1 MIYSG
6 STTAKTGQII
16 PLYKSGRPAH
26 SKYNPAADMVPVEDN
41 FTGCLIVFGIGA
53 AFHIKNL
60 LQNNNLYKISCA
72 EADKESL
79 DFCRKLS
86 SVKEIEKDERIALC
100 SFENFAQC
108 LKENYLPSFH
118 KKLKTVFLRSWYNE
132 IPDADNVANE
142 ILSNALE
149 SISADISVQVHF
161 GKHWHANILSNLKF
175 ISDNRFLNNDI
186 SVPEGKTKAAVIA
199 AGPTLDNSIGKL
211 KEQRESVFIIS
222 TDTAY
227 GTLLP
232 YNIIP
237 DAVISVDAQ
246 QVSSEHFLG
255 TEKSDTVFIFD
266 ISSNPETVQMVF
278 NKGSRLF
285 FIRSHHPLSALIKE
299 EINIPF
305 VESGAGTVTIA
316 AADFARQLGF
326 TQIEF
331 FGADFAYSDG
341 KPYCRGTYLE
351 KKFSSISKRTVP
363 SENLYTALM
372 FRTEL
377 KKISAGI
384 LGKAG
389 KSPVT
394 SKVLA
399 AYGKSL
405 ISWAENNSF
414 VQDGNV
420 FTCKNAYTKVKVNPE
435 CFDFKSFINNY
446 TDKVKALSDKIDSFT
461 PARLGKE
468 IEKSLELISLLPLMA
483 SFRKDTII
491 EDNCLAL
498 QLLLYYN
505 L

>member
-1 MIYSG
+1 MS
-6 STTAKTGQII
+6 
-16 PLYKSGRPAH
+16 
-26 SKYNPAADMVPVEDN
+26 
-41 FTGCLIVFGIGA
+41 
-53 AFHIKNL
+53 
-60 LQNNNLYKISCA
+60 
-72 EADKESL
+72 
-79 DFCRKLS
+79 
-86 SVKEIEKDERIALC
+86 
-100 SFENFAQC
+100 
-108 LKENYLPSFH
+108 
-118 KKLKTVFLRSWYNE
+118 
-132 IPDADNVANE
+132 
-142 ILSNALE
+142 
-149 SISADISVQVHF
+149 
-161 GKHWHANILSNLKF
+161 
-175 ISDNRFLNNDI
+175 
-186 SVPEGKTKAAVIA
+186 
-199 AGPTLDNSIGKL
+199 
-211 KEQRESVFIIS
+211 
-222 TDTAY
+222 
-227 GTLLP
+227 

-435 CFDFKSFINNY
+435 CFDFKSLIKNY

-491 EDNCLAL
+491 EDICLAL
-498 QLLLYYN
+498 QFLLYYN